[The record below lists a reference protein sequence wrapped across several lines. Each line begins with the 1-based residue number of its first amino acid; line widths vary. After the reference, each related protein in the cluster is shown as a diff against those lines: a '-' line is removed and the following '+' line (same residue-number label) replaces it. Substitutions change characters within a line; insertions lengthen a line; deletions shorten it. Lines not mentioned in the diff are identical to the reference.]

1 METATMLGIADHLVT
16 QCAQERDNTFN
27 NYATVKLQNLC
38 AVDRFLLNVHL

>member
-1 METATMLGIADHLVT
+1 MKTTAMLGIADHLVT

-27 NYATVKLQNLC
+27 NRVTVKLQNLC